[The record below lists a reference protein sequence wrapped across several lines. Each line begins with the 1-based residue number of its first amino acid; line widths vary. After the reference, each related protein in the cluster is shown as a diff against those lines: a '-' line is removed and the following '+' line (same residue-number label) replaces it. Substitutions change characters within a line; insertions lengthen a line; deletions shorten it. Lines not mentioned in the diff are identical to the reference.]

1 MLQNIRDNSQGIIA
15 KIIVGFIVIT
25 FSIVGIESIVA
36 LGGGDDAP
44 VVVNGEEIS
53 EAEIMR
59 LVQIQ
64 KQRLLQQFGGQL
76 DENLFN
82 DGFLRQS
89 VIEDLIEQKVAVTQA
104 ESLGA
109 YASQQVID
117 NEILNNPG
125 FQEDGKFSADR
136 FKMMLRQNGLT
147 PMGFR
152 ELMASGQISSQIES
166 AASLSD
172 VATPS
177 EVERA
182 NALQSEV
189 RRYEYATFDAKA
201 LEAEVEVSEEEL
213 NSYYEA
219 NASRYQTEETVR
231 VDYVVLNK
239 SSVEADE
246 EIDEETLQGAYQDYV
261 DAESVKE
268 ERKASHILI
277 EITDERNEEAAES
290 LAQQLSEKAKQGE
303 DFAALAKEYSDDI
316 GSKNLGGDLGFNSKG
331 GFVEEF
337 DDALFAMNKG
347 DVSGAVKTEFGFHV
361 IKLEDIR
368 KPEIASFEDKKAEIE
383 QAFIAEQQDA
393 KFAELGEALAA
404 AAFENENIA
413 DLVETSGLDVVKQ
426 TTALF
431 TRGQGKG
438 VAANPAVRTA
448 AFSEKVLSDNELS
461 DVIELSDSEILV
473 LGLAEHKLPKTKALA
488 DVSAQITA
496 TLTAQKAQQLAKE
509 KAEAL
514 QQKLAAGETV
524 KVAWVAA
531 EATFQG
537 AEEVDAE
544 VNSKAFSLAK
554 EKGALANVATQ
565 QGYAV
570 VRLLEVSQGEAQDD
584 QSQLVVQQN
593 ASASLLSYRQW
604 AKTNSE
610 IERSGI

>member
-219 NASRYQTEETVR
+219 NASRYQTEEAVR

-303 DFAALAKEYSDDI
+303 DFAALAKEHSDDI

-404 AAFENENIA
+404 AAFEN
-413 DLVETSGLDVVKQ
+413 
-426 TTALF
+426 
-431 TRGQGKG
+431 
-438 VAANPAVRTA
+438 
-448 AFSEKVLSDNELS
+448 
-461 DVIELSDSEILV
+461 
-473 LGLAEHKLPKTKALA
+473 
-488 DVSAQITA
+488 
-496 TLTAQKAQQLAKE
+496 
-509 KAEAL
+509 
-514 QQKLAAGETV
+514 
-524 KVAWVAA
+524 
-531 EATFQG
+531 
-537 AEEVDAE
+537 
-544 VNSKAFSLAK
+544 
-554 EKGALANVATQ
+554 
-565 QGYAV
+565 
-570 VRLLEVSQGEAQDD
+570 
-584 QSQLVVQQN
+584 
-593 ASASLLSYRQW
+593 
-604 AKTNSE
+604 
-610 IERSGI
+610 